1 MLSSLSWNLWESTIY
16 FSSGA
21 DGDQWVRL
29 ALFEHTDVVRAR
41 RHCCSMAAANKPSFY
56 GNNSWFSGGCVSWRV
71 DSCIVKSVASK
82 VWVWQRIAANV
93 THVWAF
99 NMVVKQGARV
109 YPASNWWMLCLCQS
123 ATKTS
128 SFEHACVETEAAWWL
143 FIDNPCLVCSPFNA
157 DFDDD
162 TMVMHLTL
170 SNQSQSWLQDI
181 CRRQGISFG
190 LRTDGWW
197 LALHRIWSL
206 TSTILLHILQVIALK
221 LLIYRNCMRFLTHS
235 RQVPYWQYAS
245 FTPCCIAQ
253 WKKTSISVMIWRYE
267 TLCGWMSRASL
278 DIKWVTTQYP
288 QMCKIVTCLVSFVQT
303 NVLPSLC
310 RLMPC

>member
-170 SNQSQSWLQDI
+170 SNQSQSWLQDLMSSSRNFVWTAHRWLVVGSTQDMVLDI
-181 CRRQGISFG
+181 YNLTAHPPSDSTEVVDLSHLHAVSDAFQTSALLTVRLFHTVLYCTMKKNVNFRHDMTIRDTLWLNVQGIPRHQVGHNTVSSNVQNS
-190 LRTDGWW
+190 D
-197 LALHRIWSL
+197 
-206 TSTILLHILQVIALK
+206 LLGK
-221 LLIYRNCMRFLTHS
+221 LC
-235 RQVPYWQYAS
+235 A
-245 FTPCCIAQ
+245 
-253 WKKTSISVMIWRYE
+253 
-267 TLCGWMSRASL
+267 
-278 DIKWVTTQYP
+278 D
-288 QMCKIVTCLVSFVQT
+288 
-303 NVLPSLC
+303 
-310 RLMPC
+310 